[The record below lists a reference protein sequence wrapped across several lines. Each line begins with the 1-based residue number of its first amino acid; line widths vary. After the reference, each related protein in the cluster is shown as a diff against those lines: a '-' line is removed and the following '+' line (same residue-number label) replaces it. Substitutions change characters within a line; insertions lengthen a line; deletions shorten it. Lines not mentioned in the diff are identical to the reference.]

1 LACGYYFPKFREDF
15 AAASLIVLG
24 AWCLV
29 LGASGKPRLV
39 REPGTQFYIE
49 A

>member
-24 AWCLV
+24 A
-29 LGASGKPRLV
+29 SGKPRLV